1 LYCVVLPRVSL
12 YLPFLFAVS
21 AWGSRPDHSNPMMHA
36 MTSPESMKA
45 AADRDAYAVS
55 GPGDARS
62 GGGAVGSVQSCKQC
76 REIESGGPIE
86 NMEGFCSHQMYD
98 SGN

>member
-1 LYCVVLPRVSL
+1 
-12 YLPFLFAVS
+12 
-21 AWGSRPDHSNPMMHA
+21 MMHA

-86 NMEGFCSHQMYD
+86 THGRILFTPVFVLEY
-98 SGN
+98 